1 MGTIVPFL
9 RRDENVFDPNDI
21 AAMSAAL
28 DDVCNMLDLVDGPA
42 REVMAL
48 RIIDLARAGERTAA
62 RLRDRVIREAG
73 MAGRAGLDEE
83 QGPRPL
89 RSKMSGSF
97 SRIETEGPKQE

>member
-1 MGTIVPFL
+1 MGTILPFL

-28 DDVCNMLDLVDGPA
+28 DDVCNMLDLHEGSA

-62 RLRDRVIREAG
+62 GLRDRVIREAG
-73 MAGRAGLDEE
+73 MGRSVGLDDD
-83 QGPRPL
+83 QAA
-89 RSKMSGSF
+89 
-97 SRIETEGPKQE
+97 TQ